1 MKGRTKSPLKD
12 KPLRNPGQS
21 LEERKRDL
29 VLDRLLH
36 PLLIALIF
44 SIFALM
50 EIVRVTFDSPP
61 QPWFWGAVAL
71 IAIAWAVYRVH
82 QTQPQL
88 KALSLAIDGEKAVG
102 QYLEKLRTD
111 GFEVFH
117 DVCGSNFNL
126 DHVIIGPAGIFTIE
140 TKSWRKPERGE
151 TKIAFDGE
159 TLTAAGR
166 KPDRDP
172 VIQARAQAS
181 WLSEL
186 LKESTGK
193 KLPVKPV
200 VLFPGWFIEQAAGTS
215 RDVWVL
221 NPKSLPEFLRH
232 EQIRMVEDDV
242 KLASFHLGRFVR
254 SSESLPSQ

>member
-21 LEERKRDL
+21 LEDRKRDL

-36 PLLIALIF
+36 PLLIALMF
-44 SIFALM
+44 SVFAIM
-50 EIVRVTFDSPP
+50 EIVRVMIDSPP
-61 QPWFWGAVAL
+61 LPWFWSATAL
-71 IAIAWAVYRVH
+71 AAITWAAYRVR

-102 QYLEKLRTD
+102 QYLEKLRTE
-111 GFEVFH
+111 GYEVFH

-140 TKSWRKPERGE
+140 TKLWSKPAKGE

-159 TLTAAGR
+159 TLTAAGWQ
-166 KPDRDP
+166 PGRDP

-181 WLSEL
+181 WLREL

-215 RDVWVL
+215 REVWVL
-221 NPKSLPEFLRH
+221 NPKALPEFLKN
-232 EQIRMVEDDV
+232 EPIRLVADDV

-254 SSESLPSQ
+254 SSAAAPT